1 MSTVNLFPLVRV
13 YLDGLGYAARNDAA
27 LKPLTI
33 REATKRHDRAKIIA
47 ALLSALEIH
56 PTTQWGADHWF
67 DRRHLE
73 RLYIDIGKRR
83 GIIQAHG
90 IRPPTTRAEVLPWIE
105 SVLSTLNLSLET
117 GIDPI
122 RGEVWRCH
130 PDAIDAALEDSE
142 KDYQT
147 EKPQSG
153 YVPNPSEIALFSL
166 GIVARPHL

>member
-90 IRPPTTRAEVLPWIE
+90 

-142 KDYQT
+142 KAYQT